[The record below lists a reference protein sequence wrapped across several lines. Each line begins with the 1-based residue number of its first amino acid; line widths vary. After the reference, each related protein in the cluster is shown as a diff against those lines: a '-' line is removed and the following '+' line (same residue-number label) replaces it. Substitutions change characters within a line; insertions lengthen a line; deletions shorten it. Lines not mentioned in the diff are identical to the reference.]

1 MIMMVVDD
9 VAARFRQRARE
20 CRQMADEVRENDWR
34 EMLLGLA
41 QDLEDEADKIDGEN
55 EPD

>member
-1 MIMMVVDD
+1 
-9 VAARFRQRARE
+9 
-20 CRQMADEVRENDWR
+20 MADEVREDDWR
-34 EMLLGLA
+34 KTLLGLA

>member
-9 VAARFRQRARE
+9 VATRFRQRARE